1 MTHPDVQLMIAH
13 DIQRQRT
20 EAAAR
25 YRLARSVRADRER
38 RGWHRPW
45 TRAARHPGG
54 RHGLG
59 TPAVQLGPC

>member
-25 YRLARSVRADRER
+25 YRLARSVRGDRER
-38 RGWHRPW
+38 RGRHRPW
-45 TRAARHPGG
+45 IWASRHPGG
-54 RHGLG
+54 RHGVG
-59 TPAVQLGPC
+59 TRSVQLEPC